1 MLENK
6 PFDSLLTETKDQM
19 NARWESR
26 READLVAISLGLAY
40 QDSQQGVVYWTGNGE
55 QFRAGYW
62 AGREE
67 PAAVAVPVNEQLKAL
82 KAKTACCMG
91 VGNGDGNLFVY
102 GDYDSIKAAQALVLR
117 AEAKAAVQAVPEQW
131 TDLARRCLI
140 AMEMAVEWGKTRE
153 GRPPAQTCLF
163 EIDDLR
169 AMLAAPQAQP
179 ADALPL
185 TDDQIEAEFT
195 GSGGMWTG
203 EYWKIEDADLHP
215 YVRKIKEGGAA

>member
-1 MLENK
+1 M
-6 PFDSLLTETKDQM
+6 TETTDQM
-19 NARWESR
+19 KTRWAREKV
-26 READLVAISLGLAY
+26 ADQAAVSLGLAR
-40 QDSQQGVVYWTGNGE
+40 QTKQHGIMYWTGNGE

-62 AGREE
+62 AGRKV
-67 PAAVAVPVNEQLKAL
+67 PAAVAVPENEQLKAL

-91 VGNGDGNLFVY
+91 VGNGDGKLFVY
-102 GDYDSIKAAQALVLR
+102 GDYDSIKAVQALVLR
-117 AEAKAAVQAVPEQW
+117 AEAKAAAQAVPEQW
-131 TDLARRCLI
+131 TDLARRCLV

-163 EIDDLR
+163 EIEDLR

-179 ADALPL
+179 ADTLPL